1 MRFAVG
7 GIFNET
13 NTFAAPVTDIAA
25 FTIRRG
31 DACLDLAG
39 TNHSLG
45 GAIDGCRELGI
56 EVVPT
61 LYADSL
67 ATGTTSR
74 PVFETLL
81 NELVAR
87 IGAAGPLDGVALALH
102 GAMVAEGYPDADAA
116 IVQRVREAV
125 GPDVPIAVAIDFH
138 TNLGQPMIDAAD
150 IVTVYDTYPH
160 VDQGDRARE
169 AVHLLDLAAR
179 GEIRPAMALVK
190 PPMMPVPQGQH
201 TERPPFR
208 DLIARAHEI
217 EASGEAL
224 TVSVAGGF
232 AYADVPEAGL
242 GVLVTTDDDPA
253 RARALAE
260 DLARQ
265 AWNARDQMAVRNTP
279 AAQAV
284 AEAIAWPEG
293 PVMLVDVGDNIGGG
307 TPGDGSVLLAEL
319 LRQGA
324 RGAVMVIAD
333 PEAVAAAAKAG
344 EGGLLETT
352 VGGKTDRWHGDPVP
366 IRGRVRSIS
375 NGRWVHEGPEW
386 AGVPVE
392 MGTTAVVDVDGVT
405 LVLTER
411 PTAPGDQQQLKSLG
425 IEPREQHIIVVK
437 AAVRWR
443 GGYGPIAR
451 HAIHVDTPGLG
462 SADLAGFPYRNIRRP
477 IWPLDPDTRWP
488 AHG

>member
-13 NTFAAPVTDIAA
+13 NTFAAPVTDISA

-31 DACLDLAG
+31 EACLDLAG
-39 TNHSLG
+39 ANHSLG
-45 GAIDGCRELGI
+45 GAIDACRELGI
-56 EVVPT
+56 EAVPT
-61 LYADSL
+61 IYADSL
-67 ATGTTSR
+67 ATGTTAR
-74 PVFETLL
+74 PIFEALL
-81 NELVAR
+81 DELAER
-87 IGAAGPLDGVALALH
+87 IISAGPLDGIALALH
-102 GAMVAEGYPDADAA
+102 GAMVAEGHPDADAA
-116 IVQRVREAV
+116 IVQRVREVV
-125 GPDVPIAVAIDFH
+125 GSGVPIAVAVDFH
-138 TNLGQPMIDAAD
+138 ANIGQPMLDAAD

-160 VDQGDRARE
+160 CDQAERARE
-169 AVHLLDLAAR
+169 AVALLARTAR
-179 GEIRPAMALVK
+179 GEIRPVTALVK

-201 TERPPFR
+201 TEQPPFR
-208 DLIARAHEI
+208 DLLARAHEI
-217 EASGEAL
+217 EARGDAL
-224 TVSVAGGF
+224 IVSVAGGF

-242 GVLVTTDDDPA
+242 SVLATTDGDPA
-253 RARALAE
+253 LAHAIAS

-265 AWNARDQMAVRNTP
+265 AWNARDRMAVHNVP
-279 AAQAV
+279 VADAV
-284 AEAIAWPEG
+284 AEAIAFPGG

-307 TPGDGSVLLAEL
+307 TPGDGTALLAEL

-324 RGAVMVIAD
+324 RGAIMVIAD
-333 PEAVAAAAKAG
+333 REAVALAARAG
-344 EGGLLETT
+344 VGGLLEAT

-366 IRGRVRSIS
+366 VRGRVRSIGD
-375 NGRWVHEGPEW
+375 GRWVHEGPEW

-411 PTAPGDQQQLKSLG
+411 ATAPGDQQQLKSLG
-425 IEPREQHIIVVK
+425 ITPTEQRIIVVK

-462 SADLAGFPYRNIRRP
+462 SANLAGFPYHHIRRP
-477 IWPLDPDTRWP
+477 IWPLDADAAWP
-488 AHG
+488 HPA

>member
-31 DACLDLAG
+31 ADCLGLAG
-39 TNHSLG
+39 ANHSLG
-45 GAIDGCRELGI
+45 GAIDACREFGI
-56 EVVPT
+56 DPVPI

-67 ATGTTSR
+67 ATGTTAR
-74 PVFETLL
+74 PVFEALL
-81 NELVAR
+81 EDL
-87 IGAAGPLDGVALALH
+87 AAGIAVAGRLDGVMLALH
-102 GAMVAEGYPDADAA
+102 GAMVAGGHPDADAA
-116 IVQRVREAV
+116 IVRRVREVV

-138 TNLGQPMIDAAD
+138 ANIGQPMIDAAD

-160 VDQGDRARE
+160 CDQAERTRE
-169 AVHLLDLAAR
+169 AVALLAR
-179 GEIRPAMALVK
+179 TARREIRPVTALVK

-201 TERPPFR
+201 TARPPFS

-217 EASGEAL
+217 EERGDAL
-224 TVSVAGGF
+224 VVSVAGGF
-232 AYADVPEAGL
+232 AYADVAEAGL
-242 GVLVTTDDDPA
+242 SVLVTTDGDAA
-253 RARALAE
+253 RARTLAAS
-260 DLARQ
+260 LARE
-265 AWNARDQMAVRNTP
+265 AWDAREAMSVRNAP
-279 AAQAV
+279 VAEAV
-284 AEAIAWPEG
+284 AEAIAFPGG

-307 TPGDGSVLLAEL
+307 TPGDGTTLLAEL

-333 PEAVAAAAKAG
+333 REAVAAAVRAG
-344 EGGLLETT
+344 EGGTLETA

-366 IRGRVRSIS
+366 IRGRVRSITD
-375 NGRWVHEGPEW
+375 GRWVHEGPEW

-392 MGTTAVVDVDGVT
+392 MGTTAVVEVDGLT
-405 LVLTER
+405 LVLTGR
-411 PTAPGDQQQLKSLG
+411 ATAPGDLQQLKSLA
-425 IEPREQHIIVVK
+425 IDPLAQHIIVVK

-443 GGYGPIAR
+443 GGYGPIAA

-462 SADLAGFPYRNIRRP
+462 SADLSRFPYRHIRRP
-477 IWPLDPDTRWP
+477 IWPLDPAVEWP
-488 AHG
+488 RQA